1 MLRTP
6 FGRRRLRRGLLFLL
20 WPVSSRLA
28 ILYRRT
34 LLHKVRITAVVGSLG
49 KTTAARAA
57 AAALGLGVRHRL
69 RTNSLSSIPWA
80 ILRLR
85 PWDQRT
91 VIEAGIDGK
100 RQMAPMARTIRPDIA
115 VVTLIASEH
124 NRSLQT
130 LEVTRQEK
138 AHMVRA
144 LSSSGVAVLNGDDPN
159 VAWMSGQTRARIVTF
174 GFGET
179 NRVRASDP
187 QLDWPRGMRFRLHA
201 GGEERD
207 VSIRLFGR
215 HMIYPALAAVAVAL
229 EEGVSLD
236 DALPRLAE
244 LSPTPGRMAVRPL
257 ESGAVLIC
265 DDYKSALETIH
276 AALDF
281 LEEVPAQRKIVVFG
295 PIAEPPGSA
304 GPLYR
309 ALGARIARIAQ
320 LAVFVD
326 SYREYKGGVFKG
338 GMKRDAMFDAGADLA
353 AAVEFLRRELR
364 KGDVVL
370 IKGRDSQ
377 KLARIAY
384 LLEGRKVGCT
394 VTTCRNR
401 GPGCE
406 ACAMLERGWDG
417 PAVVS

>member
-1 MLRTP
+1 
-6 FGRRRLRRGLLFLL
+6 
-20 WPVSSRLA
+20 
-28 ILYRRT
+28 
-34 LLHKVRITAVVGSLG
+34 
-49 KTTAARAA
+49 
-57 AAALGLGVRHRL
+57 
-69 RTNSLSSIPWA
+69 
-80 ILRLR
+80 
-85 PWDQRT
+85 
-91 VIEAGIDGK
+91 
-100 RQMAPMARTIRPDIA
+100 
-115 VVTLIASEH
+115 
-124 NRSLQT
+124 
-130 LEVTRQEK
+130 
-138 AHMVRA
+138 MVRA
-144 LSSSGVAVLNGDDPN
+144 LPDLGVAVLNGDDPN
-159 VAWMSGQTRARIVTF
+159 VLWMSSQTRARVVNF
-174 GFGET
+174 GFGEA
-179 NRVRASDP
+179 NQVRATDP
-187 QLDWPRGMRFRLHA
+187 QLDWPHGTRFRLHA

-257 ESGAVLIC
+257 ESGAILIC

-309 ALGARIARIAQ
+309 ALGERIARIAQ

-338 GMKRDAMFDAGADLA
+338 GMKRDDVFDAGADLA

-384 LLEGRKVGCT
+384 SLEGRKVGCT
-394 VTTCRNR
+394 VTACR
-401 GPGCE
+401 GSTGCE
-406 ACAMLERGWDG
+406 TCAMLERGWDG